1 MLRSPRS
8 RGLAA
13 LLAVAALALS
23 ACTNNDADAGDVA
36 DALTDAGLAEDVDP
50 GFPDCVGEEFEAEFG
65 QDQDLF
71 NDLASA
77 DEPED
82 WPSGSEETVSSIIED
97 CRDGSPSESE
107 PEGEDTESETTTTTE
122 AG

>member
-36 DALTDAGLAEDVDP
+36 DALTDAGLEEDVDP
-50 GFPDCVGEEFEAEFG
+50 QFPDCVGEEFERVFD
-65 QDQDLF
+65 QDQI

-82 WPSGSEETVSSIIED
+82 FPSGTAETVSSIIED
-97 CRDGSPSESE
+97 CRDGSVSESE
-107 PEGEDTESETTTTTE
+107 GEGDESETTTTTE
-122 AG
+122 GG